1 MPRPSL
7 HHSLAAPWEAC
18 ELVRRDLMGI
28 LSRVDPQAWTTRA
41 KNGSWTL
48 AQQVDHL
55 IRAEVGTSKI
65 ARRIIRGD
73 FRDTMQPPGARRFD
87 SSLAEYP
94 YGRLPAPAGLEPQT
108 IRFNDA
114 IQQLDAVRQRFVE
127 ELLRFDGPDADAVA
141 APDPATGVWFT
152 LGGWLKLQALH
163 EQHHV
168 AQIRAL
174 LAAS

>member
-1 MPRPSL
+1 
-7 HHSLAAPWEAC
+7 
-18 ELVRRDLMGI
+18 MGI
-28 LSRVDPQAWTTRA
+28 LSRVDPEAWSTRA
-41 KNGSWTL
+41 KNGRWTL

-55 IRAEVGTSKI
+55 IRAEVGTSKM

-73 FRDTMQPPGARRFD
+73 FRDTIQPPGARRCD

-94 YGRLPAPAGLEPQT
+94 YGPSPAPAGLQPET

-114 IQQLDAVRQRFVE
+114 TPQLDAVHKRFAE

-141 APDPATGVWFT
+141 APDPPTGVWFT

-163 EQHHV
+163 EQHHIG
-168 AQIRAL
+168 QIRAL
-174 LAAS
+174 LAAP